1 MKILVIGSSGILG
14 HCLYNELKKKHR
26 VYHTGLKKRLYD
38 LTIRTNLK
46 KLLNRKIDVVINCSA
61 ITNIEFAQK
70 NKKITNDVNYKL
82 VKDILLLNKDNKF
95 YFINFSSDQ
104 VYDSKNIKKNVENKI
119 SFLGNHYTKTKI
131 KADNLINKFKFLSLR
146 VNFFGKSFRGKGTF
160 TDWLYLMM
168 KNKKKIYLFEDQF
181 ISGLTINTLSK
192 IIMKI
197 VNKKIYGLYNLGSDG
212 NISKKNLAINFYK
225 NLNTKIKIE
234 YESVKVNNFLKI
246 KRSRFMGMNC
256 EKFKDK
262 FCINLPSIHDEIKKA
277 SKEYK
282 YISKNNYKV

>member
-212 NISKKNLAINFYK
+212 NISKKNLAINF
-225 NLNTKIKIE
+225 IKI
-234 YESVKVNNFLKI
+234 
-246 KRSRFMGMNC
+246 
-256 EKFKDK
+256 
-262 FCINLPSIHDEIKKA
+262 
-277 SKEYK
+277 
-282 YISKNNYKV
+282 